1 MSDPRWIPLESNPEV
16 SPRAALQVLIRVLI
30 LINRGCVGV

>member
-16 SPRAALQVLIRVLI
+16 CSRATRKGLARVNG
-30 LINRGCVGV
+30 LINRGCAGV